1 MLLIADSLTGHV
13 TLSKTRNFVV
23 LSIMCIIIY
32 MDFPGGSV
40 LKEAACN
47 AGDSGLIFG
56 LGRSPE
62 EGNGYSLQHSCLGN
76 PMDRGVW
83 WVHGVVRVGHN
94 LVTK

>member
-13 TLSKTRNFVV
+13 TLSKTRNLVV

-32 MDFPGGSV
+32 MDFLGGSV

-47 AGDSGLIFG
+47 AGDTGLIFG

-62 EGNGYSLQHSCLGN
+62 EGNGYSSILAWEIPWTEESGGFMGL
-76 PMDRGVW
+76 
-83 WVHGVVRVGHN
+83 
-94 LVTK
+94 